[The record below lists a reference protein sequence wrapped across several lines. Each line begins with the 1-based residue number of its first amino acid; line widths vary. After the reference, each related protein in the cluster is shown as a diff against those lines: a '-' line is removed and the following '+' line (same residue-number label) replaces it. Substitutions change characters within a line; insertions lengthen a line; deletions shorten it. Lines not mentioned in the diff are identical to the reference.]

1 MQWGRINPLEA
12 RDFLIRQ
19 GLVEGDIQQRFSY
32 DDFIAKNRDVLE
44 DAADDASRTRQMAQ
58 AVSDEDLFDFYNSV
72 IPNTVTSV
80 ADLAKWWKSKHDEQ
94 PDLLDLIRRRWS
106 VLLMPSQCRWLII
119 RIIGIRWVRTA
130 PLSICG

>member
-1 MQWGRINPLEA
+1 MRVAHVRWR
-12 RDFLIRQ
+12 
-19 GLVEGDIQQRFSY
+19 
-32 DDFIAKNRDVLE
+32 K
-44 DAADDASRTRQMAQ
+44 

-94 PDLLDLIRRRWS
+94 PDLLDFDPEKVERLADAES
-106 VLLMPSQCRWLII
+106 VSLADYPDHWHTL
-119 RIIGIRWVRTA
+119 VRTA

>member
-72 IPNTVTSV
+72 IPNTVTS
-80 ADLAKWWKSKHDEQ
+80 
-94 PDLLDLIRRRWS
+94 
-106 VLLMPSQCRWLII
+106 
-119 RIIGIRWVRTA
+119 G
-130 PLSICG
+130 CGSCEMVEVKA